1 MSAGF
6 GWQMFLPDSSCSSVV
21 KLLSAQDNGE
31 TSVAMSAKDTD
42 NE

>member
-6 GWQMFLPDSSCSSVV
+6 GLQMSLPDSYSSV

>member
-6 GWQMFLPDSSCSSVV
+6 GLQMSLPDSSYSSV